1 MSVRTYPIGIDQNS
15 VLGSIE
21 ANLTIMRSI
30 IEQMNFKIERIE
42 EYTDE
47 ELEKVK
53 LLIIPAKINY
63 KFTAKEIRVL
73 LDNILRGL
81 NLLVLL
87 SSGGD
92 CRLNNNLQEILEPLG
107 IYIRCD
113 EVTDKNG
120 NSELKL
126 KVTGKHSLLEDV
138 YEIYYVEGCSFLVK
152 KRVTTEIVL
161 YSENAKEEGLPIII
175 AARYGNG
182 RIIVVGS
189 YRIFTDEYMKN
200 YSNAKLFVNFL
211 LWLTR
216 TKLSAA
222 TIETILSSSGVKAV
236 VEAPIAPVKEVTEVH
251 KIEEKKIELISKEE
265 IEMLK
270 KEILESVSET
280 EIMETLPHTEVSVEA
295 PKPVHE
301 TVTSETVE
309 MPKETIVQQKE
320 AVEILEQEP
329 SIPLQAKE
337 EAEVKVVKEEIVQ
350 PPIEPTI
357 PTMREKI
364 TSEEKV
370 KGIEELREDIVEFRN
385 LLNEFIQDLLA
396 LNNKIIKGVAE
407 LNRKLEKIERK
418 LKRTIY

>member
-1 MSVRTYPIGIDQNS
+1 MSVRIYPIGIDQNS
-15 VLGSIE
+15 VLGSIDT
-21 ANLTIMRSI
+21 NLTVIRSI
-30 IEQMNFKIERIE
+30 IEHMNFRIEKIE

-47 ELEKVK
+47 ELEKIK
-53 LLIIPAKINY
+53 LLIIPAKVNY
-63 KFTAKEIRVL
+63 KFTAKEIRII

-113 EVTDKNG
+113 EVADENG
-120 NSELKL
+120 NLELKL
-126 KVTGKHSLLEDV
+126 KVSEKHSLLEDV

-161 YSENAKEEGLPIII
+161 YSKSAKRGELPIVV

-182 RIIVVGS
+182 RIVVVGS
-189 YRIFTDEYMKN
+189 YKIFDDEYMKN
-200 YSNAKLFVNFL
+200 YSNARLFINIL

-222 TIETILSSSGVKAV
+222 TIETILSSAGVKAA
-236 VEAPIAPVKEVTEVH
+236 VEIPMAPAE
-251 KIEEKKIELISKEE
+251 KIEEIPEIEEEKKIELISKEE

-270 KEILESVSET
+270 KEILESVSEA
-280 EIMETLPHTEVSVEA
+280 EIMETLPLAETSIEAHKELPQEAAVEEEV
-295 PKPVHE
+295 
-301 TVTSETVE
+301 
-309 MPKETIVQQKE
+309 PKETITRPKE
-320 AVEILEQEP
+320 IVKAVEQKPLT
-329 SIPLQAKE
+329 PLQVEEEVIAKPVEEVMQPSSTAPAQPAKE
-337 EAEVKVVKEEIVQ
+337 EIISGRGVKE
-350 PPIEPTI
+350 
-357 PTMREKI
+357 
-364 TSEEKV
+364 
-370 KGIEELREDIVEFRN
+370 IEELVKDIIEFRN

-396 LNNKIIKGVAE
+396 LNNKLIKGVAE

>member
-1 MSVRTYPIGIDQNS
+1 MSVRIYPIGIDQNS
-15 VLGSIE
+15 VLGSIDT
-21 ANLTIMRSI
+21 NLTVIRSI
-30 IEQMNFKIERIE
+30 IEHMNFRIEKIE

-47 ELEKVK
+47 ELEKIK
-53 LLIIPAKINY
+53 LLIIPAKVNY
-63 KFTAKEIRVL
+63 KFTAKEIRII

-113 EVTDKNG
+113 EVADENG
-120 NSELKL
+120 NLELKL
-126 KVTGKHSLLEDV
+126 KVSEKHSLLEDV

-161 YSENAKEEGLPIII
+161 YSKSAKRGELPIVV

-182 RIIVVGS
+182 RIVVVGS
-189 YRIFTDEYMKN
+189 YKIFDDEYMKN
-200 YSNAKLFVNFL
+200 YSNARLFINIL

-222 TIETILSSSGVKAV
+222 TIETILSSAGVKAA
-236 VEAPIAPVKEVTEVH
+236 VEIPMAPVE
-251 KIEEKKIELISKEE
+251 KIEEIPEIEEEKKIELISKEE

-270 KEILESVSET
+270 KEILESVSEA
-280 EIMETLPHTEVSVEA
+280 EIMETLPLAETSIEAHKELPQEAAVEEEV
-295 PKPVHE
+295 
-301 TVTSETVE
+301 
-309 MPKETIVQQKE
+309 PKETITRPKE
-320 AVEILEQEP
+320 IVKAVEQKPLT
-329 SIPLQAKE
+329 PLQVEEEVIAKPVEEVMQPSSTAPAQPAKE
-337 EAEVKVVKEEIVQ
+337 EIISGRGVKE
-350 PPIEPTI
+350 
-357 PTMREKI
+357 
-364 TSEEKV
+364 
-370 KGIEELREDIVEFRN
+370 IEELVKDIIEFRN

-396 LNNKIIKGVAE
+396 LNNKLIKGVAE